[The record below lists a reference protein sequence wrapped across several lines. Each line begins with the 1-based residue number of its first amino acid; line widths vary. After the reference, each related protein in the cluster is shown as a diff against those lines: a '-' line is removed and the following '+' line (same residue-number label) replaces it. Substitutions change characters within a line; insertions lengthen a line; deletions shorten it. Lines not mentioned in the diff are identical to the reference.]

1 MLGKLDIH
9 MQILK
14 WELIP
19 YREMYSELIKDINT
33 RSQTIALLKGN
44 TGEDI
49 HNIGFGNDFLD
60 IATKVYT
67 TKVKRD
73 K

>member
-1 MLGKLDIH
+1 MN
-9 MQILK
+9 
-14 WELIP
+14 
-19 YREMYSELIKDINT
+19 SELIKDINT

>member
-1 MLGKLDIH
+1 MQKLK
-9 MQILK
+9 L
-14 WELIP
+14 ELIP
-19 YREMYSELIKDINT
+19 YREMNSELIKDINT
-33 RSQTIALLKGN
+33 RSETIELLKGN
-44 TGEDI
+44 TGENI
-49 HNIGFGNDFLD
+49 HDIGFGNDFLD